1 MYYRWG
7 GGWGGRHGHGGGYG
21 AYGSEDGAFGVR
33 SGRPA
38 SKPISE
44 VLRSLELN
52 DRQRQEAAPV
62 LALAQEWLGPA
73 GPRIEAALLA
83 VAGDRFEPVLV
94 EGLLEGAPEP
104 VRRELTEGLEH
115 LHTILISEQRE
126 QLRNQLSRGKT
137 AGAAAPSGATG
148 GGSDSAV

>member
-1 MYYRWG
+1 
-7 GGWGGRHGHGGGYG
+7 
-21 AYGSEDGAFGVR
+21 
-33 SGRPA
+33 
-38 SKPISE
+38 
-44 VLRSLELN
+44 VLT
-52 DRQRQEAAPV
+52 
-62 LALAQEWLGPA
+62 LAQEWLGPA

-83 VAGDRFEPVLV
+83 VAGDRFEPVLI

-137 AGAAAPSGATG
+137 PGTGSTSGAGGAGGAT
-148 GGSDSAV
+148 GGSDSAL